1 MVSWRYIILLLLPSV
16 IIITAC
22 QKETH
27 PDLWGSG
34 ILEARE
40 VAVASRTV
48 GAVMEVNC
56 QEGDRVE
63 KNQIIARIDST
74 DLVLQY
80 QELEAQQAE
89 INTMIKGTRLAY
101 ARAQEDVQLTQ
112 TTARR
117 TQSLFDDGSVTQQ
130 TLDEILTKKN
140 VAEWSLK
147 EIENKSQELAAR
159 NNRIQKSLDRIQENI
174 SKTVIHTPI
183 SGVVLERLHEPGE
196 VVRYGERMLIIA
208 DLDTMWIKIYIKEE
222 NINRI
227 TLGTEAQIRVDAV
240 GDRNLPG
247 IVRWVASE
255 AEFTPKNI
263 ITRESR
269 AGLVY
274 AVKIDV
280 PNPDGIL
287 KIGMP
292 AEAVISESP

>member
-1 MVSWRYIILLLLPSV
+1 MIS
-16 IIITAC
+16 AC
-22 QKETH
+22 QKVTH

-56 QEGDRVE
+56 QEGNRVQMNE
-63 KNQIIARIDST
+63 IIARIDST

-89 INTMIKGTRLAY
+89 IDAMIKGTRLTY
-101 ARAQEDVQLTQ
+101 ARAQEEAQLAQ
-112 TTARR
+112 TTAHR
-117 TQSLFDDGSVTQQ
+117 TQALFDDGSVTQQ
-130 TLDEILTKKN
+130 TLDEILTKEK
-140 VAEWSLK
+140 VAEWALK
-147 EIENKSQELAAR
+147 EIQNKSQELAAR
-159 NNRIQKSLDRIQENI
+159 KNRIQKSLDRLQENI
-174 SKTVIHTPI
+174 TNAAIRAPI

-196 VVRYGERMLIIA
+196 VVRYGDRMLLLA
-208 DLDTMWIKIYIKEE
+208 DLDTMWMKIYIKEE
-222 NINRI
+222 DIDRI
-227 TLGTEAQIRVDAV
+227 SLGAEAQIRVDAV
-240 GDRNLPG
+240 GDRNLLG
-247 IVRWVASE
+247 IVRWVASK

-263 ITRESR
+263 ITRELR

>member
-1 MVSWRYIILLLLPSV
+1 MLSWRYIILLLLPSV
-16 IIITAC
+16 IIISAC
-22 QKETH
+22 QTETH

-48 GAVMEVNC
+48 GAVMEINYR
-56 QEGDRVE
+56 EGDRV
-63 KNQIIARIDST
+63 KMNKIIARIDST

-80 QELEAQQAE
+80 LELEAQQAE
-89 INTMIKGTRLAY
+89 IDAMIKGTSLTY
-101 ARAQEDVQLTQ
+101 ARAQEEAQLAQ

-117 TQSLFDDGSVTQQ
+117 TQALFDDGSVTQQ
-130 TLDEILTKKN
+130 TLDEILTKKK

-147 EIENKSQELAAR
+147 EIQNKSQELAAR
-159 NNRIQKSLDRIQENI
+159 KNRLQKSLDRLRENI
-174 SKTVIHTPI
+174 TNAAIRAPI

-196 VVRYGERMLIIA
+196 VVRYGDRMLIIA

-222 NINRI
+222 DINRI
-227 TLGTEAQIRVDAV
+227 SLGAEAQIRVDAV
-240 GDRNLPG
+240 GDLTLPG

-263 ITRESR
+263 ATRESR